1 MHSSGRS
8 KVGPHSIKRV
18 RNLSQNAGNGH
29 FRNSNFQNLLGDHAP
44 RPPLEHLC
52 LWHSLFPTPFES
64 PGSTPAQVC
73 LDTAEGKN
81 LRALLPPHPS
91 SYMYDAITLILQET
105 LFFTPIILPV
115 KTIFM

>member
-8 KVGPHSIKRV
+8 KVGPQI
-18 RNLSQNAGNGH
+18 
-29 FRNSNFQNLLGDHAP
+29 LLKECEICLKMLKMAILETQIFKICWGTMPPDCAFGIHCAP
-44 RPPLEHLC
+44 P
-52 LWHSLFPTPFES
+52 PFES

-73 LDTAEGKN
+73 LGTAEGKN

-105 LFFTPIILPV
+105 LFFTPIILPI
-115 KTIFM
+115 KTIFKRD